1 MVRGLGD
8 RVQDNS
14 TAKRRTSQAR
24 RGEITAAAL
33 DCLIQHGYA
42 GLTARRVAGRA
53 GISLGHLTYH
63 FANMEEVMVE
73 TYRLVAQRLQ
83 QTAKMEAVT
92 GLSPTERLALFLQSV
107 YAPETL
113 TPENIRL
120 RIDLWSAAQEI
131 PAVAEIERAL
141 FTARQAEIEKYLTA
155 IADPYKVGRIPQ
167 VLAFVTATMDGL
179 WLDYMRHGD
188 IEATDAAIDACA
200 LFAKMRLGG
209 S

>member
-1 MVRGLGD
+1 MQASEKSNRRSTSD
-8 RVQDNS
+8 RR
-14 TAKRRTSQAR
+14 A
-24 RGEITAAAL
+24 EITQAAL
-33 DCLIQHGYA
+33 DCLVQHGYA

-63 FANMEEVMVE
+63 FANMEDVMVE
-73 TYRLVAQRLQ
+73 AWRMAAQRLSIC
-83 QTAKMEAVT
+83 APIGDLA
-92 GLSPTERLALFLQSV
+92 GLSPTQRFAKFLQSV

-120 RIDLWSAAQEI
+120 RIDLWSAAQVV
-131 PAVAEIERAL
+131 PAVAEIERTL
-141 FTARQAEIEKYLTA
+141 LEARRAEVEAHLTA
-155 IADPYKVGRIPQ
+155 ISDPWKTGRIPAVQ
-167 VLAFVTATMDGL
+167 AFVMATLDGL

>member
-1 MVRGLGD
+1 MIEKATSGRRASGD
-8 RVQDNS
+8 R
-14 TAKRRTSQAR
+14 RR
-24 RGEITAAAL
+24 EITVAAL

-63 FANMEEVMVE
+63 FTNMEEVMVE
-73 TYRLVAQRLQ
+73 TYRLAADRLSLC
-83 QTAKMEAVT
+83 APLGEVT
-92 GLSPTERLALFLQSV
+92 GLSATERFAKFLQSV

-113 TPENIRL
+113 SPENIRL
-120 RIDLWSAAQEI
+120 RVDLWSAAQEI

-141 FTARQAEIEKYLTA
+141 YDARAAQIEAHLTA
-155 IADPYKVGRIPQ
+155 ISDPWKTGRIPAVQ
-167 VLAFVTATMDGL
+167 AFVMATLDGL
-179 WLDYMRHGD
+179 WLDYMRHSD
-188 IEATDAAIDACA
+188 IESIDAAIDACA

>member
-1 MVRGLGD
+1 MDEKTTSGTPPTRRKAAD
-8 RVQDNS
+8 RR
-14 TAKRRTSQAR
+14 A
-24 RGEITAAAL
+24 EIASAAL
-33 DCLIQHGYA
+33 QCLIQHGYA
-42 GLTARRVAGRA
+42 GLTARRVAGMA

-73 TYRLVAQRLQ
+73 TYRLVAQRLSQ
-83 QTAKMEAVT
+83 CAPLGDMA
-92 GLSPTERLALFLQSV
+92 GLSPTQRFAKFLQSV

-113 TPENIRL
+113 TRDMIRL

-141 FTARQAEIEKYLTA
+141 FDARAAQIEAHLMA
-155 IADPYKVGRIPQ
+155 ISDPWKTGRIPAVQ
-167 VLAFVTATMDGL
+167 NFVMATLDGL

-188 IEATDAAIDACA
+188 IEATDAAIDACT

>member
-1 MVRGLGD
+1 MEEKAKSGRRASAD
-8 RVQDNS
+8 R
-14 TAKRRTSQAR
+14 RR
-24 RGEITAAAL
+24 EITAAAL
-33 DCLIQHGYA
+33 ECLIEHGYA

-73 TYRLVAQRLQ
+73 TYDLAAQRLSLC
-83 QTAKMEAVT
+83 AEIGDLT
-92 GLSPTERLALFLQSV
+92 GLTSTQRFAKFLQSI

-113 TPENIRL
+113 GRNTIRL

-131 PAVAEIERAL
+131 PAVADIERAL
-141 FTARQAEIEKYLTA
+141 FNARAAQIEAHLTA
-155 IADPYKVGRIPQ
+155 ISDPWKTGRIPAVQ
-167 VLAFVTATMDGL
+167 AFVMATLDGL

-188 IEATDAAIDACA
+188 IEAIDAAIDACA

>member
-1 MVRGLGD
+1 MDEKAKSRRRASGD
-8 RVQDNS
+8 R
-14 TAKRRTSQAR
+14 RR
-24 RGEITAAAL
+24 EITVAAL

-63 FANMEEVMVE
+63 FTNMEEVMVE
-73 TYRLVAQRLQ
+73 TWRLAADRL
-83 QTAKMEAVT
+83 TTCAPLGEMT
-92 GLSPTERLALFLQSV
+92 GLSTTERFAKFLQSV

-113 TPENIRL
+113 TPDTIRL
-120 RIDLWSAAQEI
+120 RLDLWSAAQEM

-141 FTARQAEIEKYLTA
+141 YDARAAQIEAHLTA
-155 IADPYKVGRIPQ
+155 ISDPWKTGRIPAVQ
-167 VLAFVTATMDGL
+167 AFVMATLDGL
-179 WLDYMRHGD
+179 WLDYMRHKD
-188 IEATDAAIDACA
+188 IESIDAAIDACA

>member
-1 MVRGLGD
+1 MAD
-8 RVQDNS
+8 KS
-14 TAKRRTSQAR
+14 KRRTGAAR
-24 RGEITAAAL
+24 RDQIAQAAR
-33 DCLIQHGYA
+33 DCLIEFGYA

-63 FANMEEVMVE
+63 FTNMAEVMAE
-73 TYRLVAQRLQ
+73 AYRLVAQDLS
-83 QTAKMEAVT
+83 AAAPVGELT
-92 GLSPTERLALFLQSV
+92 GLNPTERFAKYLQSV

-113 TPENIRL
+113 TPQNIRL
-120 RIDLWSAAQEI
+120 RVDLWSAAQEI

-141 FTARQAEIEKYLTA
+141 YEAQRAAIEAHLTA
-155 IADPYKVGRIPQ
+155 ISDPWKTNRIPAVQ
-167 VLAFVTATMDGL
+167 AFVMATLDGL

-188 IEATDAAIDACA
+188 IEGIDAAIDACA

>member
-1 MVRGLGD
+1 M
-8 RVQDNS
+8 
-14 TAKRRTSQAR
+14 TEKATSAR
-24 RGEITAAAL
+24 RASADRRREITAAAL

-42 GLTARRVAGRA
+42 GVTARRVAGQA

-73 TYRLVAQRLQ
+73 TWRLAALRLSIC
-83 QTAKMEAVT
+83 APLGEVT
-92 GLSPTERLALFLQSV
+92 GLSPTERFAKFLQSV

-120 RIDLWSAAQEI
+120 RVDLVSAAQEI

-141 FTARQAEIEKYLTA
+141 YNARAAQIEAHLTA
-155 IADPYKVGRIPQ
+155 ISDPWKTGRIPAVQ
-167 VLAFVTATMDGL
+167 AFVMATLDGL
-179 WLDYMRHGD
+179 WLDYMRHSD
-188 IEATDAAIDACA
+188 IESIDAAIDACA